1 MKSSIPNEGEK
12 GKMKPYH
19 RLLYFVLIVSLL
31 LSACEVDLPTSS
43 TETGTPPVETET
55 PLTATLEPTS
65 TLESTPTFALAPT
78 LETTVTPIE
87 LQAGYGVRGPWFD
100 LYFTDPT
107 SPLSPQGTG
116 GVDGPLVEAIDA
128 ARLSIDVAAYSLS
141 LNSVRYALIRAH
153 DRGVTVRMVMESTN
167 MDRSD
172 PQKLIEAGIPIFG
185 DNREGLMHDKFM
197 VIDRSEVWTGS
208 MNFTDAGAY
217 DDNNDFMRIRSAE
230 VANDYTTEFEE
241 MFNDDMF
248 GPDVV
253 AKTPN
258 PTVTINGTRLDV
270 FFSPDDGV
278 LAGLVP
284 VLESAQ
290 QSIYFLAYSFTSNQ
304 LGDLLRQKAQEGITV
319 AGVMD
324 ADQVKSNQ
332 GTEFDPFRQAELDV
346 RLDGIDGLMHHKV
359 FIVDKKIV
367 VFGSYNFSQSAEEKN
382 DENLVIV
389 YDPLI
394 AGQFLLEFQRVWD
407 EAQRK

>member
-1 MKSSIPNEGEK
+1 
-12 GKMKPYH
+12 
-19 RLLYFVLIVSLL
+19 
-31 LSACEVDLPTSS
+31 
-43 TETGTPPVETET
+43 
-55 PLTATLEPTS
+55 
-65 TLESTPTFALAPT
+65 
-78 LETTVTPIE
+78 
-87 LQAGYGVRGPWFD
+87 
-100 LYFTDPT
+100 
-107 SPLSPQGTG
+107 
-116 GVDGPLVEAIDA
+116 
-128 ARLSIDVAAYSLS
+128 LSIDVAAYSLS

-172 PQKLIEAGIPIFG
+172 PKKLIEAGIPILG
-185 DNREGLMHDKFM
+185 DNRAGLMHDKFM
-197 VIDRSEVWTGS
+197 VIDRSEVWMGS

-217 DDNNDFMRIRSAE
+217 DDNNNFMHIRSKE
-230 VANDYTTEFEE
+230 VADNYTTEFEE

-248 GPDVV
+248 GPDAV
-253 AKTPN
+253 AKTPH

-278 LAGLVP
+278 LAALVP
-284 VLESAQ
+284 VLEGAQ

-304 LGDLLRQKAQEGITV
+304 LGDILRRKAEEGITV

-359 FIVDKKIV
+359 FVVDKKIV
-367 VFGSYNFSQSAEEKN
+367 AFGSYNFSQSAEEKN

-389 YDPLI
+389 YDPVI
-394 AGQFLLEFQRVWD
+394 AEQFLLEFQRVWD